1 MDSTAPPRDR
11 SYADEEQ
18 LTRWLVDFA
27 LECGDEA
34 TLVSQYCERLIAA
47 SIPIMRVSTGSA
59 ALDPTLEASGISWS
73 RFDGIQREDFT
84 HVESDTQSDMWLRS
98 PFYQLLEGGLKE
110 LRRRVGDD
118 YREGEFELLD
128 RLVRQN
134 GMTDYLAI
142 LVDYGPGTTLGIIP
156 GFVMSY
162 GTDRVGGF
170 DGRELDLLRRLTRVV
185 ALVLK
190 AMVSVRTGRLLL
202 RTYLGDDP
210 ARRVLEGAVIRGRA
224 EPVEAVLWY
233 SDLQGFTRIVD
244 TAPGDQIL
252 AFLNEYAECLV
263 STIRAQNGEVLKFIG
278 DGILAMFPLGEDG
291 ACEKAL
297 HAVES
302 ALRQV
307 DDINGR
313 RQAAGLPWTDIH
325 IALHVGEVLYGNIG
339 SSDRLDFTVI
349 GPAVNE
355 VARIEAMCRSLD
367 QRVLTSSV
375 FAMSAEKVTGKL
387 VSVGRYALRGVSR
400 PEELFT
406 IDQDPR

>member
-1 MDSTAPPRDR
+1 MSPKSDHWPSQEAK
-11 SYADEEQ
+11 
-18 LTRWLVDFA
+18 LTHRLVNLG
-27 LECGDEA
+27 LECGDES
-34 TLVSQYCERLIAA
+34 TLLVEYCEGLVAA
-47 SIPIMRVSTGSA
+47 SIPILRVSAGSA
-59 ALDPTLEASGISWS
+59 ALDPNLEASGISWS
-73 RFDGIQREDFT
+73 RLTGTQREDFT
-84 HVESDTQSDMWLRS
+84 HAESDARQDMWLGS
-98 PFYQLLEGGLKE
+98 PFYQLLERGLKE
-110 LRRRVGDD
+110 LRRRVADD
-118 YREGEFELLD
+118 YREGEFELMD
-128 RLVRQN
+128 RLVRED
-134 GMTDYLAI
+134 GMTDYVAI
-142 LVDYGPGTTLGIIP
+142 LVDHGPGTTLGAIP

-162 GTDRVGGF
+162 QTDRPGGF
-170 DGRELDLLRRLTRVV
+170 DALELDALRRLTRVF
-185 ALVLK
+185 ALAFK
-190 AMVSVRTGRLLL
+190 GMRSVRTGRMLL

-244 TAPGDQIL
+244 TAPRDQIL

-291 ACEKAL
+291 ACVKAL
-297 HAVES
+297 HAVET

-313 RQAAGLPWTDIH
+313 RQVANLPWTDIH

-375 FAMSAEKVTGKL
+375 FATSAETVRGKL

-406 IDQDPR
+406 IDQDAR